1 MAVLCSGEGGARHDA
16 TLEEEG
22 TEGSS
27 TASLHV
33 GARAAM
39 LARDAGAAAGVGAK
53 AGGEGRWTA
62 ESTRA
67 AAIAAGVDAAFAA
80 EEAKVDAARPAAE
93 AAAQVAAEVAAA
105 KAAEEEAVLLQA
117 HDALV
122 RPASLSRFYPA
133 TLPLL
138 SSYSSAAV
146 PASASASASASPPR
160 PLTRSGGSTRAT
172 WERAGNCSQRST
184 RR

>member
-93 AAAQVAAEVAAA
+93 AAAQVAAE
-105 KAAEEEAVLLQA
+105 EEAVLLQA

-146 PASASASASASPPR
+146 PTSASTSASASSSASPPR

>member
-133 TLPLL
+133 TLPTLQPQSQPQPQPQPQPHPL
-138 SSYSSAAV
+138 ARSLGPVAAQGRLGSAPETAR
-146 PASASASASASPPR
+146 SAR
-160 PLTRSGGSTRAT
+160 RGG
-172 WERAGNCSQRST
+172 EAG
-184 RR
+184 